1 MNTASRC
8 FARMF
13 ILGMTLIIGIT
24 SSAMGDVSDKKETL
38 ATPGMTEK
46 QVLSVTLS
54 LRNQNL
60 VIYASSMW
68 LAILYDGQA
77 KSLIATGSDRDGAVL
92 WFARTV
98 QLSEDAVEDTLTIKA
113 VAVRK
118 FGKPVWV
125 DWQQFEIT
133 IDSSNHARIVKTNP
147 NGEWVYKGRA
157 VRIKTYA
164 GDSDGH

>member
-1 MNTASRC
+1 MNAVFKC
-8 FARMF
+8 FMKMS
-13 ILGMTLIIGIT
+13 LGMALIFSLS
-24 SSAMGDVSDKKETL
+24 SSAMGDVSDKKEIFS
-38 ATPGMTEK
+38 APGMTEK
-46 QVLSVTLS
+46 QALSVSLS

-60 VIYASSMW
+60 VIYASGMW
-68 LAILYDGQA
+68 LVARYDGQA
-77 KSLIATGSDRDGAVL
+77 KSLIATGSDRDGAVI
-92 WFARTV
+92 WFAKTV

-133 IDSSNHARIVKTNP
+133 IDSTNRAQIIKTNP

-157 VRIKTYA
+157 VRIKTFVD
-164 GDSDGH
+164 DSNGQ